1 LFFKNRA
8 KGLSFLMSNAL
19 SAQEKTAAFS
29 LAGIYALRMFGLF
42 LIMPVFAI
50 YAEQLID
57 VTPVLIGLAI
67 GIYGLTQAALQIPFG
82 ALSDR
87 IGRKPVIIGGLLLF
101 ALGSVIAASADSIWG
116 IILGRAIQGS
126 GAIAAAVMALAADLS
141 RDSQR
146 TKVMAVIGVSI
157 GLSFALSLVLGPV
170 LDGWIGVSGIF
181 WMTAVLALLGI
192 AVIALIVPTP
202 IEPVPT
208 AETLALSIQLG
219 AVVRNSLLLRLDF
232 GILILHMVMTA
243 LFLSYPLMLRDIG
256 GLAVAQ
262 HWLVYL
268 PVLVCSVALMIP
280 FILLAE
286 KRGKQKPVFLGAIA
300 LLATAQLALG
310 VVNAGLLG
318 LALWL
323 LLYFVAFN
331 LLEATLPALISKA
344 APPESKGT
352 AMGVYSTSQFAG
364 AFLGG
369 VIGGWVFAQT
379 DAQGVF
385 LFGAIAVLLWLVV
398 AAGMQM
404 PKRAETRIMPSADSA
419 DH

>member
-1 LFFKNRA
+1 
-8 KGLSFLMSNAL
+8 MSETL

-42 LIMPVFAI
+42 LIMPVFAL
-50 YAEQLID
+50 YAEELAG

-82 ALSDR
+82 VLSDR

-101 ALGSVIAASADSIWG
+101 ALGSVVAASADNIWT
-116 IILGRAIQGS
+116 IIIGRAIQGS

-170 LDGWIGVSGIF
+170 LGAWIGVSGIF
-181 WMTAVLALLGI
+181 WMTALLALVGI
-192 AVIALIVPTP
+192 AVITLIVPTP
-202 IEPVPT
+202 EQLPPSADALGLRT
-208 AETLALSIQLG
+208 QLAGVL
-219 AVVRNSLLLRLDF
+219 RNAALLRLDA

-243 LFLSYPLMLRDIG
+243 LFLSYPLMLRDAG

-262 HWLVYL
+262 HWQVYL
-268 PVLVCSVALMIP
+268 PVLVLSVMLMVP

-300 LLATAQLALG
+300 LLAAAQLALG
-310 VVNAGLLG
+310 TLNSGLLG

-323 LLYFVAFN
+323 LAYFIAFN
-331 LLEATLPALISKA
+331 LLEATLPSLISKA

-352 AMGVYSTSQFAG
+352 ALGVYSTSQFAG

-369 VIGGWVFAQT
+369 LVGGWVFAQT

-385 LFGAIAVLLWLVV
+385 LFGALAVVLWLAI

-404 PKRAETRIMPSADSA
+404 PRRAETRIMPTPDKAD
-419 DH
+419 